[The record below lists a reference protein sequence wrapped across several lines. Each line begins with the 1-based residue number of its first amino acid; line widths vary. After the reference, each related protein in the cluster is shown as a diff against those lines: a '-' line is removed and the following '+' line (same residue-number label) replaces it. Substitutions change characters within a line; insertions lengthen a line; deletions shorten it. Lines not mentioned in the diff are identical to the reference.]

1 MHLFWFILTPTELDN
16 DMMDLHSRL
25 EQAAQRLSATEIQK
39 DTITTE
45 RDRIF
50 ARLEEAC
57 RDITKLTKKLSHKDK
72 ELETSEQIRHDNQAL
87 RDEIA
92 ALKSGFTGL
101 EGANASLRFKRDEA
115 RTELDNAREEFDNER
130 ESSKSIRAAN
140 KALTDENAEL
150 RQTVEGLQQEVDAV
164 REELDA
170 LQQNEDDINQELTNL
185 REDNHSLVGHNDKY
199 FAENKK
205 LKQENV
211 VFEQSV
217 RTLQDE
223 NAKLKEQVEFLTA
236 QLDQHRSGPKSD
248 LSARIDDLRVQFDKF
263 RANQH
268 KEVDVDEDDR
278 TEENM
283 TSAFI
288 VPDITIKTNESVP
301 MELTEDFVPTEEMTG
316 QTFTKM
322 ETQNL
327 RREGGAHKVAFALP
341 AKPARTTSKRSSL
354 KAPRSMPEQYLDA
367 DDSTDQFSVDRMT
380 DNQAVQL
387 SIPVDNF
394 TQPAPKILKKAR
406 SQERVDQV
414 VNRTQPRQRV
424 QKEATATFA
433 TDITQGFPAL
443 SSDAQRVLNDL
454 CEHSCTNC
462 TVCARIASRT
472 TENTGKTR
480 VVVSRPVPVTDRQ
493 PEGVEVT
500 MRPAQ
505 SPGHALA
512 MVIKSLE
519 DESRHLQIEITRL
532 QARYNDSD
540 KSRGRRE
547 RSALASRIGK
557 LLKQVEAKNDQIYSL
572 FDVLEG
578 QKAANQA
585 MTEEELEMTVMN
597 ITGMNVREVTSHS
610 EQYTWEGFQDI

>member
-1 MHLFWFILTPTELDN
+1 MLTATEFDN
-16 DMMDLHSRL
+16 DMMDLHARL
-25 EQAAQRLSATEIQK
+25 EKAAQRLSATEIQK

-72 ELETSEQIRHDNQAL
+72 ELETSEQIRHDNEAL
-87 RDEIA
+87 REELA
-92 ALKSGFTGL
+92 ALKSGLTGL
-101 EGANASLRFKRDEA
+101 EGTNASLRFKRDEA
-115 RTELDNAREEFDNER
+115 RTELENARGEFENER
-130 ESSKSIRAAN
+130 EVTNSIRVAN

-150 RQTVEGLQQEVDAV
+150 RQTVENLQQEVDAV

-205 LKQENV
+205 LKQENL
-211 VFEQSV
+211 VFEQSI
-217 RTLQDE
+217 RGLQDE

-236 QLDQHRSGPKSD
+236 QLDQHRTGPKSD
-248 LSARIDDLRVQFDKF
+248 LSARIDDLRVQFDAF
-263 RANQH
+263 RTNQH
-268 KEVDVDEDDR
+268 KDTNDATEDDR

-288 VPDITIKTNESVP
+288 VPDITIKTNESAP
-301 MELTEDFVPTEEMTG
+301 MELTEDFIPTEEMTG
-316 QTFTKM
+316 QTFTKT

-341 AKPARTTSKRSSL
+341 AKPTRPMSRRSSL
-354 KAPRSMPEQYLDA
+354 KAPKPSTEQYVDA
-367 DDSTDQFSVDRMT
+367 EDSTDQLSVDRMT
-380 DNQAVQL
+380 ENQAVQL
-387 SIPVDNF
+387 SIPIDNF
-394 TQPAPKILKKAR
+394 VQPAPKILKKAR
-406 SQERVDQV
+406 SQDQAGQV
-414 VNRTQPRQRV
+414 SSKVQSRQRLY
-424 QKEATATFA
+424 KEATTTVASE
-433 TDITQGFPAL
+433 ISQGFPAL
-443 SSDAQRVLNDL
+443 STDAQRVLNDL

-462 TVCARIASRT
+462 TVCARIASRN
-472 TENTGKTR
+472 TESTGKTR

-493 PEGVEVT
+493 IEGADVT
-500 MRPAQ
+500 MRPVQ

-519 DESRHLQIEITRL
+519 DESRHLQVEITRL

-578 QKAANQA
+578 QKAADQA

-597 ITGMNVREVTSHS
+597 ITGMNVREVTNHS
-610 EQYTWEGFQDI
+610 DQYTWEGFQDI